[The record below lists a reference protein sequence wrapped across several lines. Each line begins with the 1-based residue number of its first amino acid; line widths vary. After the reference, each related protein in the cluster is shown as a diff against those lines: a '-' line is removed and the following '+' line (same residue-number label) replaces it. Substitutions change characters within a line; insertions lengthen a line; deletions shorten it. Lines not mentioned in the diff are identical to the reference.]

1 MPSLPSANLFR
12 VKPFGN
18 DNANGNV
25 ATKNTNHSTSFVSSA
40 AQPSTPQSMQ
50 ASSGFHSSYSPGL
63 IRPM

>member
-12 VKPFGN
+12 VKPFCNGN
-18 DNANGNV
+18 GNGNV
-25 ATKNTNHSTSFVSSA
+25 ATKNTNDPTSFVSSPT
-40 AQPSTPQSMQ
+40 QPSTPMSMQ